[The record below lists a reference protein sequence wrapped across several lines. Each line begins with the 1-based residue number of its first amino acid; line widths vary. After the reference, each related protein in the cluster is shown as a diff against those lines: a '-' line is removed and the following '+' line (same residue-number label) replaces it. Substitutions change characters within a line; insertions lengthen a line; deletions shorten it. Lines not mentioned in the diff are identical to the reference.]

1 MKLYDMYLQEA
12 GFEKMPKGW
21 TKRSVKKAGK
31 TIAKDVG
38 EETPKEKG
46 FFDKCVKKMRGKVDN
61 PEGYCAALKDE
72 AYGSTYWRGKGKTKK
87 KAMSMTRKYRNVGE
101 QLDLI
106 AIRYMLQ
113 EYEEND
119 FISHCLEYN
128 CPKKRLLCLKAA
140 RALCGS
146 NKVCQQRIDRH
157 RDALLQNFEG
167 SGDDP
172 YPDLKHAG
180 PSLPPHKVGA
190 VVAVGD

>member
-1 MKLYDMYLQEA
+1 
-12 GFEKMPKGW
+12 
-21 TKRSVKKAGK
+21 
-31 TIAKDVG
+31 
-38 EETPKEKG
+38 
-46 FFDKCVKKMRGKVDN
+46 
-61 PEGYCAALKDE
+61 
-72 AYGSTYWRGKGKTKK
+72 
-87 KAMSMTRKYRNVGE
+87 MTRKYRNVGE

-172 YPDLKHAG
+172 YSDLKHAG